1 MSDIKEERMKE
12 IIRQKASEFLER
24 ESSGGALLT
33 VTNVKL
39 IERGTK
45 ALISF
50 TVFPADK
57 ENGALDFAKRKRS
70 DFRDFLK
77 KETKLFRLPFI
88 DFEIDLGEKNRQ
100 KIDEISNM

>member
-1 MSDIKEERMKE
+1 MSDIKEERIKE

-45 ALISF
+45 ALIAF
-50 TVFPADK
+50 TVFPATS

-70 DFRDFLK
+70 DLRDFLK
-77 KETKLFRLPFI
+77 KETKLFRLPFV

-100 KIDEISNM
+100 KIDELSGQ